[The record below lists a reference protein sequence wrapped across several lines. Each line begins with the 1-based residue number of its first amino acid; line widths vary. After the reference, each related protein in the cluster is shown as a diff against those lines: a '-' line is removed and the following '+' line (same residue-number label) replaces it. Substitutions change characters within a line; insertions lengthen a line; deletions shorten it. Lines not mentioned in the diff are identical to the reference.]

1 MDIDSLLKRRESRG
15 SHPKKLGKPSTTK
28 KVEEFDLM
36 NESQKILSA
45 SSFNGDSNGELH
57 HSNMLETSINAA
69 SESDVSNSDASKS
82 DTPSPVSL
90 SVEKTTTLVDT
101 VEIDL
106 QIAASKSDVS
116 NSAVS
121 VSDASKSDAS
131 NSAVSVSDASKS
143 DASNS
148 AVSVS
153 DASKSDV
160 SNSAVSVSDA
170 SKSDVSKSA
179 VSVSDASKSDVSSSA
194 ASVSDV
200 SKSDVSSSAASV
212 SDVSKS
218 DVSSSAASVS
228 DASISHL
235 SRLTTAETTQSRLE
249 TSIQGASALNHRKAG
264 ATAARNDEKE
274 SIYSEGLRPNYIGSL
289 DETYETLVQLAHS
302 SLGLRELK
310 AANYLLAKAKGV
322 KNIEIQ
328 YTNPEIS
335 LATNCH
341 TSHISSV
348 MSALEENGFIKKKR
362 GKGSEKSTFMLI

>member
-212 SDVSKS
+212 SD
-218 DVSSSAASVS
+218 
-228 DASISHL
+228 ASISHL